1 MRTTPEKKMSL
12 LTENE
17 AQLVLASAPR
27 NLMELSRRELR
38 GRIQRARRLMDKY
51 GGLAT
56 RQRREALG
64 KRTPTR
70 SKRAEGNANTRRKAT
85 YFRQALMRFEKRL
98 AMLDR
103 QEAMMAKRARVTR
116 KTPVARRTTR
126 AAGGV
131 RRTRTGTATRTTGGV
146 RRTRTGTATRT
157 TGGVRRTRTGTATRT
172 TGGVRA
178 TRTGTTTRAV
188 GGRKPVRRMS
198 AAGRTATGS
207 VREMKAQRRKGG
219 ARKQQG
225 FGSMRRASHVRGRNR
240 RTQAR
245 KDSRR

>member
-51 GGLAT
+51 DGMAT

-64 KRTPTR
+64 RRTPTR

-116 KTPVARRTTR
+116 RATGARRTTR
-126 AAGGV
+126 AAGGNT
-131 RRTRTGTATRTTGGV
+131 RRTRTTGGV

-157 TGGVRRTRTGTATRT
+157 
-172 TGGVRA
+172 
-178 TRTGTTTRAV
+178 TGTTTRAV

-207 VREMKAQRRKGG
+207 VREVKAQRRKGG

-225 FGSMRRASHVRGRNR
+225 FGSMHRASHVRGRNR

>member
-27 NLMELSRRELR
+27 NLMELSRREVQ

-51 GGLAT
+51 DGLAT

-98 AMLDR
+98 AMMDR
-103 QEAMMAKRARVTR
+103 QEAMMAKRARVAKKATGAR
-116 KTPVARRTTR
+116 KTPR
-126 AAGGV
+126 AAGGST

-146 RRTRTGTATRT
+146 RRTRAGATT
-157 TGGVRRTRTGTATRT
+157 RTRTGA
-172 TGGVRA
+172 A
-178 TRTGTTTRAV
+178 TRAV

-207 VREMKAQRRKGG
+207 VRQVKAQRRKGG

-245 KDSRR
+245 KDSRG

>member
-51 GGLAT
+51 DGLAT

-64 KRTPTR
+64 RRTPTR

-116 KTPVARRTTR
+116 KATGARRTTR
-126 AAGGV
+126 AAGGNTRRTRTATRTTGGA
-131 RRTRTGTATRTTGGV
+131 RRTRTGTA
-146 RRTRTGTATRT
+146 
-157 TGGVRRTRTGTATRT
+157 
-172 TGGVRA
+172 
-178 TRTGTTTRAV
+178 TRAV

-225 FGSMRRASHVRGRNR
+225 FSSMRRASHVQGRNR

>member
-51 GGLAT
+51 DGLAT

-64 KRTPTR
+64 RRTPTR

-116 KTPVARRTTR
+116 KATGARRTTR
-126 AAGGV
+126 AAGGSTRRTRTATRTTGGA
-131 RRTRTGTATRTTGGV
+131 RRTRTGTA
-146 RRTRTGTATRT
+146 
-157 TGGVRRTRTGTATRT
+157 
-172 TGGVRA
+172 
-178 TRTGTTTRAV
+178 TRAV

-225 FGSMRRASHVRGRNR
+225 FSSMRRASHVQGRNR

>member
-17 AQLVLASAPR
+17 AQLVLASAPH

-51 GGLAT
+51 DGLAT

-64 KRTPTR
+64 RRTPTR

-116 KTPVARRTTR
+116 KATGARRTTR
-126 AAGGV
+126 AAGGST
-131 RRTRTGTATRTTGGV
+131 RRTRTATRTPSGV
-146 RRTRTGTATRT
+146 RRTRAGTATRAP
-157 TGGVRRTRTGTATRT
+157 GGM
-172 TGGVRA
+172 RA
-178 TRTGTTTRAV
+178 TSTGATTRAV